1 MAGPATPTTADVAEN
16 ICAQIELSV
25 GQTIPLLPKAFTRVL
40 AKALAGVVVL
50 LYKYAGFIFLQ
61 MFVAYASSEDTVI
74 NGRVV
79 NPLTEW
85 GRLVGVGDP
94 IAATRAELTATVT
107 VLVQT
112 GDLPSGTQLL
122 FADTGVVYVTT
133 AAVDLDAATVIV
145 SIRASS
151 DQDGNGGE
159 GSIGNLEIGDVV
171 SFANKPP
178 NIASDA
184 VVASVVTTG
193 ADAEDVDDYRA
204 RIIRRCQNKP
214 QGGAYADYR
223 IWGEDVAGIANVY
236 PYRGDP
242 GEVDVY
248 VEATP
253 ESSGSPDGIPTGAQ
267 LTAVAAAIE
276 LDSAGLA
283 SNRPVNAAVN
293 VYPITR
299 RAFDVTV
306 SGLVAADVPAAEN
319 LIESAIDEHLRSREP
334 FIVGLSVFPRVD
346 RVTLAAVSGE
356 VDDAVNAVGG
366 TVTTVALELSAAPIV
381 AYSLADGERAKLGT
395 LTFV

>member
-40 AKALAGVVVL
+40 AKALAGVLVL
-50 LYKYAGFIFLQ
+50 VYRYAGFIFLQ

-223 IWGEDVAGIANVY
+223 VWASVSGIANVY
-236 PYRGDP
+236 PYTGGP

-248 VEATP
+248 VEATVA
-253 ESSGSPDGIPTGAQ
+253 SSGNSDGIPTGAQ
-267 LTAVAAAIE
+267 ITAVAAAIE
-276 LDSAGLA
+276 LDVAGLA

-293 VYPITR
+293 VYAITR

-306 SGLVAADVPAAEN
+306 NGLDASDIPGAEDT
-319 LIESAIDEHLRSREP
+319 IEQAVDEYLRSREP
-334 FIVGLSVFPRVD
+334 FIVGLSVLPRVD
-346 RVTLAAVSGE
+346 RVTSAAIAGV
-356 VDDAVNAVGG
+356 VDDAVSAVGG
-366 TVTTVALELSAAPIV
+366 TIGAVSVTISAAPVV
-381 AYSLADGERAKLGT
+381 AYSLADGEKAKLGV
-395 LTFV
+395 LTFI